1 MPKKDRTAT
10 GTTVTPESTL
20 FKDRY
25 NPTSIAA
32 MAEVIRAVN
41 PRFDSE
47 RFVRSVVS
55 GDFPRMEFKDRGRA
69 IARALAEHLPKDFGA
84 AIDVLIKAAP
94 GLGGF
99 ENWAA
104 ITFVELFGLDHFDDS
119 IRGMHALTRFSSAES
134 AIRPFINRYLDRM
147 LPVLHR
153 WALDPDDH
161 VRRLAAEGSR
171 PRGVWIA
178 HIDAFK
184 KDPAPVLELLEKLK
198 ADKSKY
204 VRIAVANNLNDI
216 SKDHP
221 TLVIDTAL
229 RWKGDGNKDTDWI
242 IRHACRSLIKRGDPR
257 VFPIFGFTANPKVT
271 VTGLK
276 RPRGGVRIGD
286 FAELAFTLSSQGSRK
301 QKLAIDYRV
310 HYARASGKLS
320 SKVFKLTEKTI
331 APGESLA
338 LRVRQ
343 SFADVSIRKHVAG
356 LHRLEIIVNGK
367 PLAETAFELKAQ

>member
-10 GTTVTPESTL
+10 GTTITPESTL

-25 NPTSIAA
+25 NPASIAA
-32 MAEVIRAVN
+32 MGEVLRKAY
-41 PRFDSE
+41 PRFDPE
-47 RFVRSVVS
+47 AFVRSVVS
-55 GDFPRMEFKDRGRA
+55 GDFSRMEFKDRGRA
-69 IARALAEHLPKDFGA
+69 IARALAEHLPKDYGK

-104 ITFVELFGLDHFDDS
+104 ITFIEIYGLDHFDDS

-134 AIRPFINRYLDRM
+134 AIRPFINCHLERM

-153 WALDPDDH
+153 WAEDPDDH

-184 KDPAPVLELLEKLK
+184 KNPAPVLELLEKLK
-198 ADKSKY
+198 ADRSKY

-229 RWKGDGNKDTDWI
+229 RWQGDGNKDTDWI
-242 IRHACRSLIKRGDPR
+242 IRHACRSLIKSGDPR
-257 VFPIFGFTANPKVT
+257 VFPIFGFTANAKVT
-271 VTGLK
+271 VSGLK
-276 RPRGGVRIGD
+276 APRGGVKIGAV
-286 FAELAFTLSSQGSRK
+286 AEFPFVVTSQANKK

-310 HYARASGKLS
+310 HYVKGSGRTS
-320 SKVFKLTEKTI
+320 PKVFKLNENTI
-331 APGESLA
+331 APGETLSS
-338 LRVRQ
+338 RVRQ
-343 SFADVSIRKHVAG
+343 SFADVSIRKHFPG
-356 LHRLEIIVNGK
+356 THRLEIIVNGK
-367 PLAETAFELKAQ
+367 ALAEVTFALKE